1 MGFRLGL
8 RNQNPNPDNN
18 DVFSKRILDLDS
30 RLNQIE
36 ARVKGYNRFLDN
48 LYDRVIKL
56 EKRDPLDVLV
66 DRVSREPSVERIVRR
81 ITALDLM
88 IENGE
93 LAGIDNRKLQ
103 ELMEERQKLKQELK
117 KTILHA
123 LLDTIILRLFSR

>member
-1 MGFRLGL
+1 MGFWNRSSRLE
-8 RNQNPNPDNN
+8 PNN
-18 DVFSKRILDLDS
+18 DVFSKMNDLVSRIDS
-30 RLNQIE
+30 LE
-36 ARVKGYNRFLDN
+36 SRVKGYNRFLDN